1 MPTKN
6 HLVIIILDSCRYDS
20 FLKAKRCYFD
30 KVGNLEKRF
39 SYASWTAPSH
49 YSLLMGQLP
58 HRNQSNRLAAEIYSD
73 EFNSWSTRLGLRNLR
88 GQNFLPHLSLPA
100 ALAAHHYYSEAFVSM
115 PVLQEASGLGRHF
128 DKWNFVTQD
137 FSWIIQQLDFS
148 GPLLKFYFLN
158 LSETHFPYGIKDP
171 QPYLPGWNGIARDGF
186 SYQGDSDWQG
196 QFFEKS
202 RLRKFHQMQI
212 EAVESCDTI
221 FLKLWAKAPDNTY
234 FIITSDH
241 GECFGEGG
249 FFGHGPMVDPKVF
262 EVPFLE
268 GAKKL

>member
-6 HLVIIILDSCRYDS
+6 HLVFIILDSCRYDS

-49 YSLLMGQLP
+49 YSLLLGQLP
-58 HRNQSNRLAAEIYSD
+58 HRNQSNKLAAEIYSE

-88 GQNFLPHLSLPA
+88 GQSFLPHLSLPA

-115 PVLQEASGLGRHF
+115 PILQEPSGLGRHF

-171 QPYLPGWNGIARDGF
+171 QPYLPGWNGIAREGF

-221 FLKLWAKAPDNTY
+221 FLKLWTKAPDNTY

-268 GAKKL
+268 GAKKV

>member
-6 HLVIIILDSCRYDS
+6 HLVFIILDSCRYDS

-88 GQNFLPHLSLPA
+88 GQSFLPHLSLPA

-115 PVLQEASGLGRHF
+115 PILQEPSGLGRHF

-221 FLKLWAKAPDNTY
+221 FLKLWTKAPDNTY

-268 GAKKL
+268 GPKKL

>member
-6 HLVIIILDSCRYDS
+6 HLVFIILDSCRYDS
-20 FLKAKRCYFD
+20 FLKAKRCHFD

-58 HRNQSNRLAAEIYSD
+58 HRNQSNKLAAEIYSE

-88 GQNFLPHLSLPA
+88 GQSFLPHLSLPA

-115 PVLQEASGLGRHF
+115 PILQEPSGLGRHF

-137 FSWIIQQLDFS
+137 FSWIVQQLDFS

-221 FLKLWAKAPDNTY
+221 FLKLWTKAPDNTY

-268 GAKKL
+268 GTKKV

>member
-6 HLVIIILDSCRYDS
+6 HLVFIILDSCRYDS

-58 HRNQSNRLAAEIYSD
+58 HRNQSNKLAAEIYSE

-88 GQNFLPHLSLPA
+88 GQSFLPHLSLPA

-115 PVLQEASGLGRHF
+115 PILQEPSGLGRHF

-221 FLKLWAKAPDNTY
+221 FLKLWTKAPDNTY

-262 EVPFLE
+262 EVPVLE